1 MSVAVRRWFRF
12 AVSAIAGA
20 VLITVA
26 PTAAQAQPGDS
37 SGVQEEAPPLLSEVL
52 ASTGKRYA
60 QAKTKLDSS
69 RRKQLQLSVE
79 LTRAEHQIEELAP
92 QVAEVAAASYRMG
105 KVGPISALLSSSD
118 PTSFMERATALS
130 ELNMVN
136 DGKLHKLT
144 EARNRAS
151 DAKLALDSEV
161 AEEQR
166 QLTIIAKQKTEAEK
180 SLSLVG
186 GKSLTVNGM
195 VSATSAVA
203 AAAPRASDGS
213 WPDESCSVD
222 DPTTGGCVTPRTYHA
237 YKQVRKAGFTR
248 FVGCYRSGGPYEHP
262 KGQACD
268 WSLQSSGFSNAH
280 TRDQR
285 LYGNNLTAFLVR
297 NADRLGIMYV
307 IWYAQIWLPA
317 TGWKSYSGASAHK
330 DHVHMSIL

>member
-1 MSVAVRRWFRF
+1 MTVAVRRWFRF
-12 AVSAIAGA
+12 VASAIAGA
-20 VLITVA
+20 VLVTAV
-26 PTAAQAQPGDS
+26 PTGVQAQPGDP

-60 QAKTKLDSS
+60 QAKTKLDAS

-79 LTRAEHQIEELAP
+79 VTRAEHQIRELAP

-105 KVGPISALLSSSD
+105 KIGPVSALLESSD
-118 PTSFMERATALS
+118 PNGFMERATALS

-136 DGKLHKLT
+136 DQKLRELT
-144 EARNRAS
+144 TARQRAVEA
-151 DAKLALDSEV
+151 KQALDAEV

-166 QLTIIAKQKTEAEK
+166 QLAVIAKQKREAEN

-186 GKSLTVNGM
+186 GKSLTNGM

-222 DPTTGGCVTPRTYHA
+222 DPTTGGCITPRTYHA
-237 YKQVRKAGFTR
+237 YKEVKKAGFNR

-262 KGQACD
+262 KGRACD
-268 WSLQSSGFSNAH
+268 WSLQNSGFSNAH

-297 NADRLGIMYV
+297 NAERLGIMYV

-317 TGWKSYSGASAHK
+317 TGWRSYSGASAHK
-330 DHVHMSIL
+330 DHVHMSVL